1 MPVSATRAGLF
12 ERSGFDLPSYRW
24 IYGKL
29 VLSRVQDR
37 LSKLLADTTG
47 GAIIDEC
54 EIREAV
60 GQPILFVI
68 VG

>member
-12 ERSGFDLPSYRW
+12 EHSGFDLLSYHW
-24 IYGKL
+24 TYGKL

-37 LSKLLADTTG
+37 LSKLLTDTTG

-54 EIREAV
+54 EICEAV
-60 GQPILFVI
+60 GQPI
-68 VG
+68 